1 MFLHA
6 LKFHISFLGI
16 LDLPN
21 VKKIHLSP
29 KKKTLL
35 YFCLCMFV
43 YIYTTDPTFSERS
56 PQCPRV
62 FIMQG

>member
-1 MFLHA
+1 MFPHA

-21 VKKIHLSP
+21 VKKINLSP
-29 KKKTLL
+29 ET
-35 YFCLCMFV
+35 FCICVCVFDRV
-43 YIYTTDPTFSERS
+43 YTVYTTDPTFSERS
-56 PQCPRV
+56 PQCPRI